1 MADDPIDEASPDTLN
16 DHREDGGLASFVRHT
31 LESAPEHPSPDQKT
45 VPWSVVIP
53 GFLVV
58 LSVIVSVLAVFFDD
72 AETLSDLSTAGRF
85 AFVLLPVLFLV
96 FLPWLGLA
104 LFAYSR
110 RLNAG
115 RRRTTLRI
123 VGISALVVAAL
134 PWVFVGVSIIVALL
148 SQSRP

>member
-1 MADDPIDEASPDTLN
+1 MTIEMMVDW
-16 DHREDGGLASFVRHT
+16 HRSCAKRST
-31 LESAPEHPSPDQKT
+31 QHPSAQPRITKT

-58 LSVIVSVLAVFFDD
+58 LSVIVGVLAVFFDD

-85 AFVLLPVLFLV
+85 AFVLLPLLFLV

-110 RLNAG
+110 RLNSG
-115 RRRTTLRI
+115 HRRTTMRI
-123 VGISALVVAAL
+123 VGIAALVVAAL
-134 PWVFVGVSIIVALL
+134 PWVYIGVSIIVALL
-148 SQSRP
+148 SRSRP